1 MRVSPVFR
9 HPWPLAASRLLLA
22 ASLLLPASVLP
33 AASALPAR
41 GVPAGAAVQAV
52 RAARVPNPP
61 ESAGGNPTHLSHG
74 RFKDFLIY
82 KPSGSPTSFVLLL
95 SGDEAFNS
103 TPDAMPRQLPHH
115 ST

>member
-52 RAARVPNPP
+52 RAARVRNPP
-61 ESAGGNPTHLSHG
+61 ESSGGNATHLSHG
-74 RFKDFLIY
+74 RFKDFLVY

-95 SGDEAFNS
+95 SGDQIGRASCRE
-103 TPDAMPRQLPHH
+103 RV
-115 ST
+115 